1 MCGGVCTPKVGAAY
15 CFTAAEKTVSDP
27 HLVFERP
34 AQECVRVPP
43 SSCFSSTKFHTRVL
57 EMKARHHK
65 NSIFVDSSAPLQ
77 GFLIWHL
84 RFVMA
89 AAPTG
94 LGHADRKFEPPTH
107 FGRGHIRPG
116 TQQMYQDTPQVS
128 PLGPVVNPRTQLR
141 TVAPASRAAQGWP
154 SQRPPCAIRSAAN
167 SPPTTCRSTR
177 SRTWGYGRA
186 RARAAALL
194 FPLPLSGA
202 RRVGAAGSRPP
213 RREGSGAGRA
223 GARPCGRAAVGAVPA
238 APRCARAALRPP
250 LCPPQLTAA
259 RVCRRC
265 AVRRHR
271 QRGQLL
277 EHGQRKWRCAA
288 CTRSPASVRCSS
300 ARYGG

>member
-1 MCGGVCTPKVGAAY
+1 MAPEVCHGRGA
-15 CFTAAEKTVSDP
+15 
-27 HLVFERP
+27 
-34 AQECVRVPP
+34 
-43 SSCFSSTKFHTRVL
+43 
-57 EMKARHHK
+57 
-65 NSIFVDSSAPLQ
+65 
-77 GFLIWHL
+77 
-84 RFVMA
+84 
-89 AAPTG
+89 TG
-94 LGHADRKFEPPTH
+94 PGHADRKYAFSNRQPILAAGT
-107 FGRGHIRPG
+107 PG
-116 TQQMYQDTPQVS
+116 LVHNKCTRRYSLQS
-128 PLGPVVNPRTQLR
+128 FSLGPVVNPRTQLR

-177 SRTWGYGRA
+177 PRTWGYGRA

>member
-1 MCGGVCTPKVGAAY
+1 MAPEVCHGRGA
-15 CFTAAEKTVSDP
+15 
-27 HLVFERP
+27 
-34 AQECVRVPP
+34 
-43 SSCFSSTKFHTRVL
+43 
-57 EMKARHHK
+57 
-65 NSIFVDSSAPLQ
+65 
-77 GFLIWHL
+77 
-84 RFVMA
+84 
-89 AAPTG
+89 TG
-94 LGHADRKFEPPTH
+94 PGHADRKNAFSNRQPILAGNT
-107 FGRGHIRPG
+107 RPG
-116 TQQMYQDTPQVS
+116 TQQMYQEVLPKFKVS

-238 APRCARAALRPP
+238 APRCARAALRTP

-271 QRGQLL
+271 QRGHLL